1 MFVRRAYIPD
11 ALQPTDFRSWPFTVP
26 CVAEL
31 VARGLEF
38 TRPVTF
44 LFGDNGSGKSTLVE
58 AIAEGFKLDSH
69 GGRAAAKTGR
79 PNPVKT
85 ALGAVLRLETTAS
98 GARMLGGARLKKKG
112 FFLRAETAFSMTEN
126 LGGVPGYWEENT
138 AEMSHGESFL
148 TVFGSMFR
156 DPGFYVMD
164 EPEAALSFTSC
175 LQLVALMYQLGQSGA
190 QVVCATHSP
199 ILAATPG
206 AEIIEVGEH
215 GLRRVDWADLELID
229 HWRRYLE
236 HPSAYLRHLTES

>member
-1 MFVRRAYIPD
+1 VFVCRAYIPD
-11 ALQPTDFRSWPFTVP
+11 ALQPADHGAWPFTVP

-31 VARGLEF
+31 AAHGLDF

-44 LFGDNGSGKSTLVE
+44 LVGDNGSGKSTLVE
-58 AIAEGFKLDSH
+58 AIAEGFNLDSH

-79 PNPVKT
+79 PNPEKT
-85 ALGAVLRLETTAS
+85 ALGAVLRLETTAR
-98 GARMLGGARLKKKG
+98 GARMLGGPRLKKKG
-112 FFLRAETAFSMTEN
+112 FFLRAETAFDMTEN
-126 LGGVPGYWEENT
+126 LGGVPGYWADDT
-138 AEMSHGESFL
+138 TEMSHGESFL
-148 TVFGSMFR
+148 TVFDSMFR

-175 LQLVALMYQLGQSGA
+175 LQLVALIHQLGQSGA

-215 GLRRVDWADLELID
+215 GLRRVDWADLELVD

-236 HPSAYLRHLTES
+236 HPSAYLRHITES